1 VYRGGGIGKH
11 EPTGASSARQSYRK
25 RGRRRRM
32 QSRNRATWSAGEVI
46 QASVQCVQRQ
56 LYARLRAELLGIE
69 QRDPQFRVVWRSVR
83 CNLECVFFGR
93 HGIQNPRIA
102 YLQKRRFHLVDRRRL
117 FLRAADRLPVAIRPD
132 NVHLVAIHPY
142 SGQSCV
148 QHSFVFRNERVQCGQ
163 LRAACANQRAC
174 QVKISI
180 VFRLD

>member
-1 VYRGGGIGKH
+1 MCATPVVRSPARGAI
-11 EPTGASSARQSYRK
+11 
-25 RGRRRRM
+25 
-32 QSRNRATWSAGEVI
+32 
-46 QASVQCVQRQ
+46 
-56 LYARLRAELLGIE
+56 GIE

-174 QVKISI
+174 QVKYRLFSAWIKDYMD
-180 VFRLD
+180 FRPTIGWKPPPGASGPSTR